1 MEGHKKKQNVLFALV
16 YLISLL
22 LIVGFT
28 NNNVASDDYENDIS
42 ELESRILELDQ
53 ANEKQ
58 QLVNEEQEK
67 RIIENEMKLETIQE
81 SLNVFHNNFYAMNQ
95 LIDLTLDS
103 KTAILNHA
111 EVKGDLLNL
120 NITFTEKIGDQ
131 DAPNGFHLVETEG
144 GTKTLCVSKNVP
156 IYLLKNV
163 ASLIP
168 VEWDKVVAHR
178 GLLQLYEKN
187 GEVVF
192 ISEIYIP

>member
-1 MEGHKKKQNVLFALV
+1 MAQRADTF
-16 YLISLL
+16 
-22 LIVGFT
+22 F
-28 NNNVASDDYENDIS
+28 
-42 ELESRILELDQ
+42 
-53 ANEKQ
+53 
-58 QLVNEEQEK
+58 
-67 RIIENEMKLETIQE
+67 
-81 SLNVFHNNFYAMNQ
+81 AMNH

-103 KTAILNHA
+103 QTAILNHA

-120 NITFTEKIGDQ
+120 NITFADKIEDQ

-144 GTKTLCVSKNVP
+144 GTITLSVSKNVP
-156 IYLLKNV
+156 IYLLKNA

-168 VEWDKVVAHR
+168 VDWDKVVAHR